1 MKPSFLNLSLGIA
14 ILSGCSHLNLD
25 REKKEHA
32 LETPHPWTQHQKW
45 WVVFDDPLLNQLA
58 DQVLKENLDL
68 QIALTRLREA
78 QALKIASQADFSPH
92 ISGQALALRGNTTIP
107 QVVTRKQ
114 AGLSAN
120 WEIDVFGRVRAS
132 VDRAE
137 ANELSKIA
145 GVEEVRRLII
155 SDLAEAIIEWRQ
167 AKATLK
173 ALKRLKGVQGEQV
186 NLLSTRVKAGLI
198 DASFWEKAHALKEQ
212 TKATIHPAKALEN
225 AALYRIEQLMNCR
238 DSTIRDLLKAYSS
251 FLIKIPEPDGLQT
264 ISVET
269 LAHRPDIKIAQADL
283 LGAYADCR
291 QAEAALWPQISL
303 SAFFGVQ
310 NPSNTFFLSKNPIW
324 SMGPS
329 LVLPLLNFGQ
339 LRGALKAADAR
350 AQEALLYYEK
360 TINAALQETKTFLS
374 DYLNGTNAINNQVK
388 AFKNR
393 KNAVKIATFRFSQG
407 LTDKTDLITSE
418 VELYQSQ
425 LHLISVT
432 TDAAL
437 AYIHLQ
443 KALGLSANPSPSS
456 KS

>member
-1 MKPSFLNLSLGIA
+1 MKRSFLNLSLGIV

-25 REKKEHA
+25 REEKEK
-32 LETPHPWTQHQKW
+32 LVEKPHPWSQHQKW
-45 WVVFDDPLLNQLA
+45 WAAFHDPLLNQLA

-78 QALKIASQADFSPH
+78 NVLKSVAQAAFFPH
-92 ISGQALALRGNTTIP
+92 VSGQASVLRGNATIP

-114 AGLSAN
+114 AGLSAD

-137 ANELSKIA
+137 ANELSKRA
-145 GVEEVRRLII
+145 GVEEARRLII
-155 SDLAEAIIEWRQ
+155 ADLAEAVIEWRQ

-186 NLLSTRVKAGLI
+186 NLLSKRVKAGLI
-198 DASFWEKAHALKEQ
+198 DASFWERSHALKEQ
-212 TKATIHPAKALEN
+212 TKATIYPVKALEN

-238 DSTIRDLLKAYSS
+238 DSTIRDLLKAHS
-251 FLIKIPEPDGLQT
+251 FLLIKIPEPDSLET

-283 LGAYADCR
+283 LGAHADCR
-291 QAEAALWPQISL
+291 QAEASLWPQISL

-324 SMGPS
+324 SMGSS

-339 LRGALKAADAR
+339 LRGALRAADAR

-360 TINAALQETKTFLS
+360 TINAALQETKTSLS
-374 DYLNGTNAINNQVK
+374 DYLNGANAINNQVK

-393 KNAVKIATFRFSQG
+393 KNAVKIATLRFSQG
-407 LTDKTDLITSE
+407 LTDKTDLTTSE

-425 LHLISVT
+425 LNLISVT

-443 KALGLSANPSPSS
+443 KALGLSENPSASS
-456 KS
+456 KG